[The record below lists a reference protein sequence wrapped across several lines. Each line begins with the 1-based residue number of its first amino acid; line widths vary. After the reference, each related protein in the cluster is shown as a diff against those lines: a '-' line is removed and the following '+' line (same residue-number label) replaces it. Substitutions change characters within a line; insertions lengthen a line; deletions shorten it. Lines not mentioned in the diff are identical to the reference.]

1 MDPQETRPAEEGT
14 PAAEDAPGVRG
25 MLARLSR
32 AWLLIGLIVLA
43 NLFMNGL
50 TFGHGDHYS
59 HIPALKHYMDP
70 AFLSNDWYIQTLGGL
85 NVRHFFVA
93 TIAPVAGLI
102 GIPATFL
109 LLQIAVI
116 ATMAWAFTMIGRHF
130 FGETAGW
137 WVALVG
143 VTAVAGEGVGF
154 VSFWAYLA
162 RAQDVGHALALLA
175 VAFWLGRKGLLAGLC
190 LGLSID
196 FHPLLGAQTAVLL
209 GLVHLLSRPREWK
222 LLAGLVII
230 SGIAAIPAFWLYF
243 SATGAG
249 GPAVNRAQ
257 LLDTHYF
264 RVLGRT
270 DPLRWTI
277 KTWASLLAF
286 AVAAFGVLASLRREA
301 TPGTSREGKWM
312 LIMPSAIFLLAIPLG
327 VFVMETALCQPLRAA
342 VWPRIAATCLI
353 GAWCQRR
360 WREGGARY
368 LLVFAGLAS
377 VLNDWVL
384 LSVWSLVLLVSADWK
399 PGLVLRGKLLSLE
412 RYLSALYHAKSVV
425 YRDQEDGEERME
437 VTAGGRK
444 TWRWFLVAAAVVIA
458 VAAAPHWGKASA
470 AFTTSLP
477 VFPLSILV
485 AVMLTVGLRID
496 FTRTRHLVICLLGM
510 ICVLALRLP
519 SGPLG
524 PDYPKWVHVQPWL
537 MLTHREEVVANWCRY
552 NLPPDARL
560 LVPPNSSA
568 FRLHA
573 QRAVVVDYKC
583 FPFAPAGVIEWRRRM
598 LDIAGLAPD
607 TVLREKRITS
617 LTWGY
622 NQRPPNDVVKLGRKY
637 QAGYF
642 ITRSEREYP
651 FIRMFTYSNWKVY
664 RLPVVKVRP
673 KPKG

>member
-1 MDPQETRPAEEGT
+1 MGHQETR
-14 PAAEDAPGVRG
+14 PAAEDAPGVREK
-25 MLARLSR
+25 LAGLSR
-32 AWLLIGLIVLA
+32 AWLLVGLIVLA

-70 AFLSNDWYIQTLGGL
+70 AFLANDWYIQTLDGL
-85 NVRHFFVA
+85 NIRHFFVA
-93 TIAPVAGLI
+93 VIAPVAGLI

-109 LLQIAVI
+109 LLQMAVI
-116 ATMAWAFTMIGRHF
+116 AAMAWAFMMIGRHF
-130 FGETAGW
+130 FSETAGW
-137 WVALVG
+137 WIALVG
-143 VTAVAGEGVGF
+143 VLTVAGEGVGF

-209 GLVHLLSRPREWK
+209 GLAHLLSRPREWK
-222 LLAGLVII
+222 LLAGLVIT
-230 SGIAAIPAFWLYF
+230 SGIAAMPAFWLYL

-264 RVLGRT
+264 RVLGRA

-286 AVAAFGVLASLRREA
+286 AIATFATLATVRRNVR
-301 TPGTSREGKWM
+301 PGASREGKWM
-312 LIMPSAIFLLAIPLG
+312 LILPSAIFLLAIPLG
-327 VFVMETALCQPLRAA
+327 VFVMTTALFQPLRIA
-342 VWPRIAATCLI
+342 VWPRVAATCLI

-360 WREGGARY
+360 WREGGVRH
-368 LLVFAGLAS
+368 LLVCAGLAS

-384 LSVWSLVLLVSADWK
+384 LGVWSLVLLVSADWRI
-399 PGLVLRGKLLSLE
+399 GASLRAKLLSFE
-412 RYLSALYHAKSVV
+412 KYLSALYHARSVV
-425 YRDQEDGEERME
+425 YEQKDGEGRME
-437 VTAGGRK
+437 MTAGGRK
-444 TWRWFLVAAAVVIA
+444 TWRWFLVASAAAIA
-458 VAAAPHWGKASA
+458 VAAAPHWGKAAA

-477 VFPLSILV
+477 VFPLSVLV
-485 AVMLTVGLRID
+485 AVMLAVGLRID
-496 FTRTRHLVICLLGM
+496 FTRTRHMAICLGCM
-510 ICVLALRLP
+510 VCVLALRLP

-524 PDYPKWVHVQPWL
+524 PEYPKWVHVQPWL
-537 MLTHREEVVANWCRY
+537 MVVNREEVAANWCRH
-552 NLPPDARL
+552 NLPPGTRL
-560 LVPPNSSA
+560 LVPPEASA

-573 QRAVVVDYKC
+573 ERAVVVDYKC
-583 FPFAPAGVIEWRRRM
+583 FPFAPAEVIEWRRRM

-607 TVLREKRITS
+607 TALREKRISS

-622 NQRPPNDVVKLGRKY
+622 NQRTPDEVVKLGRKY
-637 QAGYF
+637 RAGYF

-651 FIRMFTYSNWKVY
+651 FTRLFRYADWKVY
-664 RLPVVKVRP
+664 RLP
-673 KPKG
+673 